1 MGKPFNP
8 LLGETY
14 QLEQDDFRIFCEQVD
29 MLKLEDKESKPDDCA
44 WWIHSAFFLYEPS
57 FPEEGEMEVTPAP
70 WKLSW
75 PQPYRELFWISE
87 EETQGAA
94 V

>member
-29 MLKLEDKESKPDDCA
+29 MLKLEDKESNLMIVPDESTV
-44 WWIHSAFFLYEPS
+44 HSSYMNQAFLKKK
-57 FPEEGEMEVTPAP
+57 TPAP

-87 EETQGAA
+87 EETRGAA

>member
-29 MLKLEDKESKPDDCA
+29 MLKLEDKESNLMIVPDESTV
-44 WWIHSAFFLYEPS
+44 HSSYMNQAFLKKE
-57 FPEEGEMEVTPAP
+57 
-70 WKLSW
+70 KLKSLLL
-75 PQPYRELFWISE
+75 PGNSPGLNPIENCFWISE
-87 EETQGAA
+87 EET
-94 V
+94 